1 MKRPLFFWIL
11 TLLLCMLLQSAAA
24 GQMGTVNHDGV
35 RFRRKAESTDVWAML
50 DSGWQVEILNTK
62 KVDGVKYYYVV
73 CGTPKNPTRQYWG
86 YIQQEYVTVSGA
98 PAVTPAPVTA
108 PAAPAVPVAETVPA
122 ATAAPVSQPAGGYL
136 QFIVRGV
143 NLRQGP
149 STGTKSL
156 GQFKEGQIV
165 AYTAVT
171 ERNGRAWYQVS
182 RDGET
187 GYVLGTCVKV
197 VDGAQATATPA
208 PVVAAVPETVTAPVA
223 AAGSIALTTME
234 KVIVRAEGNARATQI
249 KLLNSANQVCALTG
263 VTNQAD
269 GYTWYQLSV
278 KSITGWIRGDLLR
291 VLSADE
297 AAAYTNANA
306 NASSGGSTLY
316 TPELADWNTSDI
328 QKIFY
333 KGCVATVTDVKTGIS
348 FQVKRWSG
356 GSHADVEPLT
366 AADTAAMCRIYGVST
381 AQEIADRDLYQR
393 RSILVTVGGHS
404 YAASM
409 YGEPHNDEGNTIK
422 DNNFQGQFCIHFTN
436 SKTHGSDKVDADHQK
451 AITYAYTNG
460 VNQLTQYG
468 YSFQ

>member
-1 MKRPLFFWIL
+1 
-11 TLLLCMLLQSAAA
+11 MLLQSAAA
-24 GQMGTVNHDGV
+24 GQTGVVNHNDV

-50 DSGWQVEILNTK
+50 DTGWQVEILSTK

-86 YIQQEYVTVSGA
+86 YIQQEYVTVAGT
-98 PAVTPAPVTA
+98 PAATPAPVTA
-108 PAAPAVPVAETVPA
+108 PAAPVAETVPA
-122 ATAAPVSQPAGGYL
+122 ATAAPASQPAGGYL

-156 GQFKEGQIV
+156 GQFSEGQIV

-171 ERNGRAWYQVS
+171 ESNGRAWYQVS
-182 RDGET
+182 RDGVT

-197 VDGAQATATPA
+197 VDGAQATAAPA

-234 KVIVRAEGNARATQI
+234 KVIVRAEGNARGTQI

-269 GYTWYQLSV
+269 GYTWYQLRV
-278 KSITGWIRGDLLR
+278 KNITGWIRGDLLR

-297 AAAYTNANA
+297 AAAYTNANT
-306 NASSGGSTLY
+306 SSGGSTLY

-393 RSILVTVGGHS
+393 RSILVTVAGHS

>member
-1 MKRPLFFWIL
+1 MKRPLYF
-11 TLLLCMLLQSAAA
+11 LLLSLLFCMLLNSASAATY
-24 GQMGTVNHDGV
+24 GTVNHDGV
-35 RFRRKAESTDVWAML
+35 RFRRQAESTDVWAML
-50 DSGWQVEILNTK
+50 DTGWQVEILNTK
-62 KVDGVKYYYVV
+62 RANGVNYYYVV

-86 YIQQEYVTVSGA
+86 YIQQEYVSVSGA
-98 PAVTPAPVTA
+98 PAATSA
-108 PAAPAVPVAETVPA
+108 PAATPIPEAAIPASPVQQTV
-122 ATAAPVSQPAGGYL
+122 TAAPVGNGAGGYV

-165 AYTAVT
+165 AFTDATVS
-171 ERNGRAWYQVS
+171 NGRTWYQVS
-182 RDGET
+182 KDGVT
-187 GYVLGTCVKV
+187 GYVLGTCVQV
-197 VDGAQATATPA
+197 VNGAQATAAPA
-208 PVVAAVPETVTAPVA
+208 VTAAPEATA
-223 AAGSIALTTME
+223 APAAPASSIALTTME
-234 KVIVRAEGNARATQI
+234 KVIVRAEGSARATQI
-249 KLLNSANQVCALTG
+249 KLLNSAGQVCTLTG
-263 VTNQAD
+263 ATSQAD

-278 KSITGWIRGDLLR
+278 KNITGWIRGDLLR
-291 VLSADE
+291 VLSAEE
-297 AAAYTNANA
+297 AAAYTNT
-306 NASSGGSTLY
+306 NASAGGTTLY

-366 AADTAAMCRIYGVST
+366 AADTAAMCKIYGVST
-381 AQEIADRDLYQR
+381 AQEIADKDLYQR
-393 RSILVTVGGHS
+393 RAILVTVGGHS

-451 AITYAYTNG
+451 AVTYAYTNG
-460 VNQLTQYG
+460 VSQLTQYG
-468 YSFQ
+468 YAFQ

>member
-1 MKRPLFFWIL
+1 MKRPLVFLIF
-11 TLLLCMLLQSAAA
+11 TLLCCLFLHSALA
-24 GQMGTVNHDGV
+24 GEYGTVNHDGV
-35 RFRRKAESTDVWAML
+35 RFRRQAENTDVWAML
-50 DSGWQVEILNTK
+50 DAGWQVEILSTK
-62 KVDGVKYYYVV
+62 KVDGIKYYYVV

-98 PAVTPAPVTA
+98 PAPT
-108 PAAPAVPVAETVPA
+108 AAPEAIPVITLQPEATAVPASPV
-122 ATAAPVSQPAGGYL
+122 ATAAPVSQPVGGYL
-136 QFIVRGV
+136 QFTVRGV

-149 STGTKSL
+149 STGSKSL

-171 ERNGRAWYQVS
+171 ESNGRAWYQVEK
-182 RDGET
+182 DGVT
-187 GYVLGTCVKV
+187 GYVLGTCVQV
-197 VDGAQATATPA
+197 VNGAEATAAPA
-208 PVVAAVPETVTAPVA
+208 PVATAAPIATAAP
-223 AAGSIALTTME
+223 AAGSIALTTLQ
-234 KVIVRAEGNARATQI
+234 KVIVRAEGNARGTQL
-249 KLLNSANQVCALTG
+249 KLLNSAGQVCALTG

-269 GYTWYQLSV
+269 GYTWYQLTV
-278 KSITGWIRGDLLR
+278 KNITGWIRGDLLR
-291 VLSADE
+291 ILSAEE
-297 AAAYTNANA
+297 AAAYTATA
-306 NASSGGSTLY
+306 ASAGGASLY

-328 QKIFY
+328 QQIFY

-366 AADTAAMCRIYGVST
+366 AADTAAMCKIYGVST
-381 AQEIADRDLYQR
+381 AQEIADKDLYQR
-393 RSILVTVGGHS
+393 RSILVTVGGHT

-422 DNNFQGQFCIHFTN
+422 DNNFPGQFCIHFTN
-436 SKTHGSDKVDADHQK
+436 SKTHGSDKVDADHQQ

-460 VNQLTQYG
+460 VSQLSQYG